1 MGNSYSI
8 YSLNYHVFSDNIDYW
23 LIIKR
28 ILYNNMEGKDMIL
41 SDFLSRK
48 KHDDSKPHE
57 IIPISFN
64 IYKILHKNIGKSEK
78 YLVQT
83 LVSDEI

>member
-1 MGNSYSI
+1 MT
-8 YSLNYHVFSDNIDYW
+8 
-23 LIIKR
+23 
-28 ILYNNMEGKDMIL
+28 L

-57 IIPISFN
+57 IIHILFN
-64 IYKILHKNIGKSEK
+64 MQNILQTRYYNIGERENKGN

-83 LVSDEI
+83 RLHELNLVV